1 MGIKTGQLTHDFRQM
16 GLAFYPVFDDFHI
29 VIDRLNG
36 HIERLIK
43 FRHFI

>member
-29 VIDRLNG
+29 VVDRLKG

-43 FRHFI
+43 FHQFI